1 MPANSIAQVV
11 LFCFLLIE
19 AVIFD
24 IRQRVIPGT
33 LPFGILATALLTF
46 SPIKLFGLVPAVV
59 LLIAAYIEPGSMGG
73 GDIKLTA
80 SSGLVLGFSRCYMG
94 LGIALALLALFH
106 LFSRNKERVDPLAPF
121 LAVGFIAAYF
131 LDIGGILI

>member
-1 MPANSIAQVV
+1 MPANSIAEAV
-11 LFCFLLIE
+11 LFCCLLIV
-19 AVIFD
+19 AAAFD
-24 IRQRVIPGT
+24 VRQRVIPGV

-46 SPIKLFGLVPAVV
+46 SPIRLFGLVPAVV
-59 LLIAAYIEPGSMGG
+59 LLISAYIEPGSMGG

-106 LFSRNKERVDPLAPF
+106 LFSRNKGRAYPLAPF
-121 LAVGFIAAYF
+121 LSVGFIAAYF
-131 LDIGGILI
+131 IDFGGIVI